1 MCVHQKAPRP
11 KSGAL
16 SEENRIMEVYALV
29 LCEDM
34 VCFDLILEHFSRAK
48 LHKGFTT
55 GRREKS
61 GSAQQVLCF

>member
-1 MCVHQKAPRP
+1 
-11 KSGAL
+11 
-16 SEENRIMEVYALV
+16 MEVYALV